1 MSALSQESIK
11 PLTKSEL
18 KTELTKRGLP
28 LNSRKDDL
36 LKGLKETLKEESNKV
51 DETEKHL
58 QNISIETIKGLFIEM
73 FKAQEETIRKIVSS
87 YNSDTI
93 VRLDRLSEEIQD
105 NKERLEKV
113 NKEAVDLKISLE
125 TSQEIFEKKFQ
136 KVNYNLSKQK
146 QKHKEDINELWKDN
160 DQLRERLRDVEDRFR
175 RDNLRIDGIAEVE
188 NETWEPAEQI
198 LQNLF
203 NEKQQLENISVE
215 RAHGVGKKEKNNK
228 RTIVLKLASFKYK
241 LKIISEAR
249 KLKDTNININEEYS
263 KEILEIRKEKWKEVK
278 ELRMNGTYAI
288 LVYDKVVTKG
298 KYRKQK
304 LFLKLFYKIKTFCK

>member
-11 PLTKSEL
+11 HLTKSEL

-28 LNSRKDDL
+28 SNGRKDDL
-36 LKGLKETLKEESNKV
+36 LKRLTETLNEQSNKV
-51 DETEKHL
+51 DETEKQL
-58 QNISIETIKGLFIEM
+58 QNISIETIKELFIEM

-87 YNSDTI
+87 CNSDTI

-105 NKERLEKV
+105 NNERLEKL
-113 NKEAVDLKISLE
+113 NKETVDLKISLE

-136 KVNYNLSKQK
+136 KVNDNLSKQK

-160 DQLRERLRDVEDRFR
+160 DQLCERLRDLEDRSR

-188 NETWEPAEQI
+188 NETWEQTEEI

-203 NEKQQLENISVE
+203 KEKLQLENISVE
-215 RAHGVGKKEKNNK
+215 RAHRVGNKEKNNK
-228 RTIVLKLASFKYK
+228 RTIVLKLASFKDK

-249 KLKDTNININEEYS
+249 KLKGTNISINEDYS
-263 KEILEIRKEKWKEVK
+263 KETLEIRKEKWKEVK
-278 ELRMNGTYAI
+278 ELRKNGTYAI

-298 KYRKQK
+298 KYRKQ
-304 LFLKLFYKIKTFCK
+304 